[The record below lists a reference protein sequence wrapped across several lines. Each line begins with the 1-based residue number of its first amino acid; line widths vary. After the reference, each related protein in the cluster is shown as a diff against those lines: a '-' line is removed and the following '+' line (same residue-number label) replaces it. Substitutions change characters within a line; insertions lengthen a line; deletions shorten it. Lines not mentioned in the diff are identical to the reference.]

1 VDGVAIG
8 SEEPLQIDPAELA
21 RRMSDPALSHLAEV
35 GLGTPEQLLAT
46 FVAADDAL
54 RAWVADAPLITDD
67 NPRVEQFNR
76 YPRRLFRF
84 ADIEPHAEPVDEYL
98 TSPFP
103 DPEGLARSREAMH
116 KLFAQP
122 PDYDGALAA
131 QPNDA
136 YFRELV
142 EERDYAASHAA
153 DR

>member
-1 VDGVAIG
+1 
-8 SEEPLQIDPAELA
+8 LQIDPAELA

-67 NPRVEQFNR
+67 DPRVEQFNR
-76 YPRRLFRF
+76 YPTRLFRF
-84 ADIEPHAEPVDEYL
+84 ADIEPHAEPIEKYL

-103 DPEGLARSREAMH
+103 DPEALAQTREALH
-116 KLFAQP
+116 KLFAEP

-131 QPNDA
+131 RPNDP

-142 EERDYAASHAA
+142 EERDYAAAQAA
-153 DR
+153 DSNP